1 MILSKKYKQELD
13 KIVMS
18 EDMKQRILNNV
29 LNNNIEAK
37 GIIPTVVKPIKFKR
51 NMQLAAACFTVVICL
66 SVVKSHPELF
76 KPETSNIKQNQEI
89 SNNEE
94 NKISSNNEENKTINN
109 SKVRDTDDNKNHTYD
124 SGLDST
130 SDNAGSGKH
139 ENLKTDIS
147 RNADDKKGTTVKNEN
162 SNNNNLDKKENQVP
176 IEKKDKNP
184 NVSQVNS
191 SIAPNT
197 NKEPQT
203 NEAAPTEKA
212 NEPVVTSS
220 APQTNENGKEA
231 NNESLEDSSKEA
243 ADNENKEK
251 NMKRESDDESDSA
264 PKFMISTFSSKEY
277 KTIEEAEAA
286 AKLQIKPIDTL
297 PKGFNK
303 DNISVIADTTIQVG
317 YSNGQDFITFRAG
330 KGSENISGDY
340 NEYTIKKTTKING
353 IDVNLNGNK
362 DKLYNLATWKKEGIS
377 YSISST
383 NDINE
388 NEIEN
393 MVKSSLNK

>member
-37 GIIPTVVKPIKFKR
+37 GTIPAVVKHIKFKR

-94 NKISSNNEENKTINN
+94 NEISSNSEENKTINN
-109 SKVRDTDDNKNHTYD
+109 SKVRDTDDNKNNTYD
-124 SGLDST
+124 SSLDST
-130 SDNAGSGKH
+130 SDNTGSGKH
-139 ENLKTDIS
+139 ESLNTDIS
-147 RNADDKKGTTVKNEN
+147 RNAEDKKGTTVKNE
-162 SNNNNLDKKENQVP
+162 NNNNLDKKENQVP
-176 IEKKDKNP
+176 IENKDKNP

-197 NKEPQT
+197 NKDPQT
-203 NEAAPTEKA
+203 NEADPTEKA

-220 APQTNENGKEA
+220 TPQTNEIGKEA
-231 NNESLEDSSKEA
+231 NNESLEDTSKEA

-251 NMKRESDDESDSA
+251 NEKRKSDDESDSA

-297 PKGFNK
+297 PKGFNT
-303 DNISVIADTTIQVG
+303 DRISVIADTTIQVG

-330 KGSENISGDY
+330 KDSENISGDY
-340 NEYTIKKTTKING
+340 NEYIIKKTTKING

-388 NEIEN
+388 DEIEN